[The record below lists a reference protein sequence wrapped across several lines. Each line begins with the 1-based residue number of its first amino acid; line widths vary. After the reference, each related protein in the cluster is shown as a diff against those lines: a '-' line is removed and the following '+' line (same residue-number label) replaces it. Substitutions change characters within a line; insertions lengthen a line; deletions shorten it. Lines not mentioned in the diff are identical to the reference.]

1 VIREGAKLNTHDM
14 LSNSMR
20 CFRYLVPVLAIL
32 FLAACGPR
40 DSAKTTKGVGQSYF
54 QPPTLADIA
63 PLSSST
69 PVGHGAI
76 GVDSPQLNPTPQ
88 CTNNLTYI
96 QDITIPDSTSV
107 TPGQTL
113 DKRWRIQN
121 SGTCNWDERYR
132 MKMVAGPG
140 LGAPVEQALYPARS
154 GSEAVIRIMFTAP
167 ADMGAYRSAW
177 QAYDPQGEPFG
188 DPFFI
193 EVIVTNP

>member
-1 VIREGAKLNTHDM
+1 
-14 LSNSMR
+14 
-20 CFRYLVPVLAIL
+20 VPALAVL

-40 DSAKTTKGVGQSYF
+40 DSTKTTKGVGQSYF
-54 QPPTLADIA
+54 QPPTLAAIA
-63 PLSSST
+63 PLSSPT

-76 GVDSPQLNPTPQ
+76 GADSPQLNPTPQ

-96 QDITIPDSTSV
+96 QDITIPDGTPV

-121 SGTCNWDERYR
+121 SGTCNWDEHYR

-167 ADMGAYRSAW
+167 ADTGAYRSAW